1 MIKIKDMMSVIR
13 KYNIRI
19 VRNELE
25 KNITNCI
32 LYNRDNGKDI
42 SAEEVAKKFNTNLT
56 LVKQYKENAL
66 ERNFYLIMED
76 DFEAIVFDFTFKQKT
91 FEELCELY
99 YINRD
104 LMKEIINR
112 GQEVYNIEDNGGLYD
127 DIVKGFINTKEE
139 ALTKYP
145 NAINLNWLFAI
156 AKEDTRYNK
165 HHQRLQQKQIEK
177 VVEEE
182 KKEEG
187 KTMKK
192 EQQKNSG
199 RKYNKKNEKMI
210 HKNEK
215 EIAECLKSMMS
226 KKDIAD
232 KFETTPYIV
241 NKVAIKYNLRQ
252 QGHNALDQKVVN
264 FILEHPDMTYEELAK
279 ALSKST
285 STIHKIKNKMIV
297 CGYFDQQVVPVD
309 ELPVEFEED
318 ELLSEDREELEEEV
332 TLDDIVLNEPVE
344 VVEEVEDVEEDD
356 ISNNDQ
362 MTISNDI
369 FDNIALRYGATG
381 ITATKLFTF
390 RIFNESED
398 VLITLF
404 SGEIF
409 KEVNIAKLQQKCNK
423 FLDRY
428 AKDTSLLALTENAS
442 IAQVTT
448 LIKCCY
454 ERNIPLTLKYG
465 TTEEDVVIEN
475 NNSSE
480 ICNKELVEL
489 INSMKSYKM
498 EELDPKK
505 IFVVC
510 SPTKAL
516 LYSNIHKAKKAFAE
530 VMTNTDDKLMF
541 IKFNTNTKE
550 VLGNWN

>member
-1 MIKIKDMMSVIR
+1 M
-13 KYNIRI
+13 
-19 VRNELE
+19 E
-25 KNITNCI
+25 KNITNYI

-66 ERNFYLIMED
+66 KRNFYLIMED

-91 FEELCELY
+91 FEELCETY

-127 DIVKGFINTKEE
+127 DIVKGIINTKEE
-139 ALTKYP
+139 ALEKYP

-165 HHQRLQQKQIEK
+165 HHQESQKQIEK
-177 VVEEE
+177 VVEE

-192 EQQKNSG
+192 EQQKQNGG

-210 HKNEK
+210 HNNEK

-264 FILEHPDMTYEELAK
+264 FILEHPNMTYEELAK
-279 ALSKST
+279 ALDKAT
-285 STIHKIKNKMIV
+285 STIHKIKNKMIA
-297 CGYFDQQVVPVD
+297 CGYFDQQVVPAD
-309 ELPVEFEED
+309 ELPIEFEED
-318 ELLSEDREELEEEV
+318 ELLSEDREELAEEEV
-332 TLDDIVLNEPVE
+332 TLNDVVLNEPIE
-344 VVEEVEDVEEDD
+344 VAEEVEDVEEDD
-356 ISNNDQ
+356 ISKNDQ

-369 FDNIALRYGATG
+369 FDNIALRYGASG

-404 SGEIF
+404 TGEIF
-409 KEVNIAKLQQKCNK
+409 KEVNIAKLQQKCNR

-442 IAQVTT
+442 IAQVAT

-465 TTEEDVVIEN
+465 TTEDVIIEN
-475 NNSSE
+475 NNASE

-541 IKFNTNTKE
+541 IKFNANTKE